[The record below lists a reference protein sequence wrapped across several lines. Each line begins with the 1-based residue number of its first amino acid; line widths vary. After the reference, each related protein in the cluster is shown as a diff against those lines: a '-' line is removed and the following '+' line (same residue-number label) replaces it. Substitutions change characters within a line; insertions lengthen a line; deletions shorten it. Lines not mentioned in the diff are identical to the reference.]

1 MMRKL
6 QSVLLVDDDMICSW
20 FNTVLL
26 EEMQIAQSIICVSTG
41 QEALDYLQTN
51 CSSGIEAENP
61 APNLI
66 FLDLDLPDMSGFE
79 LLDQLKKIRGY
90 ADLLM
95 ERTIL
100 LTNSMQPQD
109 LEKAH
114 GYNIFR
120 YLVKPLTTTKITN
133 VIATIGAPVS
143 PGGKQQGVKQMP
155 GWQD

>member
-1 MMRKL
+1 MRKL
-6 QSVLLVDDDMICSW
+6 QSVLLVDDDTICSW
-20 FNTVLL
+20 FNTILL

-51 CSSGIEAENP
+51 CSSRIEAENP

-66 FLDLDLPDMSGFE
+66 FLDLNLPDMSGFE
-79 LLDQLKKIRGY
+79 LLDQLKKIKDCE
-90 ADLLM
+90 ALLT

-100 LTNSMQPQD
+100 LTNSMQAQD

-120 YLVKPLTTTKITN
+120 YLVKPLTTTKIKN
-133 VIATIGAPVS
+133 VIATIGAPISLAKKPKKV
-143 PGGKQQGVKQMP
+143 KQQP
-155 GWQD
+155 GQLD

>member
-1 MMRKL
+1 MRKL
-6 QSVLLVDDDMICSW
+6 QSVLLIDDDSICSW

-41 QEALDYLQTN
+41 QEALNYLQTN
-51 CSSGIEAENP
+51 CSSELEAENP

-79 LLDQLKKIRGY
+79 LLDQLKKIGDCT
-90 ADLLM
+90 DLLM

-114 GYNIFR
+114 EYNIFR

-133 VIATIGAPVS
+133 VLDTLGEPV
-143 PGGKQQGVKQMP
+143 PLAKKQKRVKNRP
-155 GWQD
+155 